1 MKNHFST
8 YCLPAVITIFVF
20 SATISASNRA
30 AADSS
35 LFTPFPSYARLP
47 VAFHSSLNKDTVEVL
62 FTGDILLDRGVRL
75 RIERIGIEHLF
86 SKGIDS
92 LFRKSDYVVGNLEC
106 PATRTIQPNFKK
118 YVFRAEPEWLSVL
131 REHHVTHLNLAN
143 NHSIDQGRAGL
154 VDTRENIL
162 KAGIVPVG
170 AGNNM
175 EEAIQPVLISNHLRP
190 VWLFASLRLTLENYS
205 FLPDKPCVSQES
217 VDTLCQRISLLRQS
231 QPDAYIIV
239 SLHWGG
245 EHTLKPVPQQ
255 RKQARELIDAGADIL
270 ICHHTHTL
278 QTIEDYNG
286 HRIYYSIGNF
296 IFDQQ
301 KPINTRAC
309 MVRLKITRESSFVET
324 IPVEIRKCVPYLK

>member
-1 MKNHFST
+1 MKNIIT
-8 YCLPAVITIFVF
+8 YYCIPVVLALFLF
-20 SATISASNRA
+20 AATISASNRA

-35 LFTPFPSYARLP
+35 LFTL
-47 VAFHSSLNKDTVEVL
+47 HSSLKDTLNSSLNTDTVEVL
-62 FTGDILLDRGVRL
+62 FTGDILLDRGVRQ
-75 RIERIGIEHLF
+75 RIEHIGVERLF

-92 LFRKSDYVVGNLEC
+92 LFRQSDYVVGNLEC
-106 PATRTIQPNFKK
+106 PATKIVQPNFKK
-118 YVFRAEPEWLSVL
+118 FVFRAEPEWLSTL

-154 VDTRENIL
+154 VDTWQNIR

-170 AGNNM
+170 AGNNL
-175 EEAIQPVLISNHLRP
+175 EEAIQPVLICDNPRP

-217 VDTLCQRISLLRQS
+217 VDSLCQRILRLRQS
-231 QPDAYIIV
+231 QPEAYIIV

-255 RKQARELIDAGADIL
+255 RKEARQLIDAGADVL

-301 KPINTRAC
+301 RPINTRAC
-309 MVRLKITRESSFVET
+309 MVRLKITRESSQVET

>member
-1 MKNHFST
+1 M
-8 YCLPAVITIFVF
+8 
-20 SATISASNRA
+20 
-30 AADSS
+30 
-35 LFTPFPSYARLP
+35 
-47 VAFHSSLNKDTVEVL
+47 L
-62 FTGDILLDRGVRL
+62 FTGDILLDRGVRQ
-75 RIERIGIEHLF
+75 RIEHIGIEHLF

-106 PATRTIQPNFKK
+106 PATKTIQPNFKK

-131 REHHVTHLNLAN
+131 REHGITHLNLAN
-143 NHSIDQGRAGL
+143 NHSIDQNRPGL

-175 EEAIQPVLISNHLRP
+175 EEAIQPVLICDNPRP

-217 VDTLCQRISLLRQS
+217 VDTLCQRISLLRQ
-231 QPDAYIIV
+231 
-239 SLHWGG
+239 
-245 EHTLKPVPQQ
+245 HTLKPVPQQ
-255 RKQARELIDAGADIL
+255 RKEARQLIDAGADVL

-309 MVRLKITRESSFVET
+309 MVRIKITRESSQVET
-324 IPVEIRKCVPYLK
+324 IPVEIRKCVPYLINHP

>member
-1 MKNHFST
+1 VKNIIT
-8 YCLPAVITIFVF
+8 YYCLPAVFALF
-20 SATISASNRA
+20 LFAAQISASKRA

-35 LFTPFPSYARLP
+35 LFTL
-47 VAFHSSLNKDTVEVL
+47 HSSLKDTLNSSLNTDTVEVL
-62 FTGDILLDRGVRL
+62 FTGDILLDRGVRQ
-75 RIERIGIEHLF
+75 RIEHIGVERLF

-92 LFRKSDYVVGNLEC
+92 LFHQSDYVVGNLEC
-106 PATRTIQPNFKK
+106 PATKTIQPNFKK
-118 YVFRAEPEWLSVL
+118 FVFRAEPEWLSTL

-154 VDTRENIL
+154 VDTWQNIR
-162 KAGIVPVG
+162 KAGMVPVG
-170 AGNNM
+170 AGNNL
-175 EEAIQPVLISNHLRP
+175 EEAIQPVLICDHPRP

-205 FLPDKPCVSQES
+205 FLPDKPSVSQES
-217 VDTLCQRISLLRQS
+217 VDSLCQRIIRLRQS
-231 QPDAYIIV
+231 QPGAYIIV

-255 RKQARELIDAGADIL
+255 RKEARQLIDAGADVL

-309 MVRLKITRESSFVET
+309 MVRLKITRESSQSQVET